1 MDQPNSTIC
10 IKDLALATEI
20 LCELRDR
27 VAAGGE
33 GGLYGDKEMALRE
46 INAAIA
52 SPSQG
57 SIGYLL
63 LATGNLQELAME
75 CGWGTEFNV
84 LAARLERALGIT

>member
-10 IKDLALATEI
+10 IKDLALAAEI
-20 LCELRDR
+20 LLELRDR

-46 INAAIA
+46 INAAMA
-52 SPSQG
+52 SPSQ

-75 CGWGTEFNV
+75 CGWGAEFNV
-84 LAARLERALGIT
+84 LAARLERALGII